1 MVFINMFRLV
11 NLRFSRFPN
20 TLFKKGNLVAIQDI
34 RKGERIRPP
43 APEKIHRTKDE
54 KEEIRRLADMAYKH
68 ALQ

>member
-1 MVFINMFRLV
+1 MFRLV

-20 TLFKKGNLVAIQDI
+20 TLFKKGNLVAIQNI

-43 APEKIHRTKDE
+43 APKKISRTTEEK
-54 KEEIRRLADMAYKH
+54 KEIQRLADMAYKH